1 MTHTETKTALV
12 TGASRGIG
20 RATALALANTG
31 ARVIIH
37 YGRSVSE
44 ANALRKEIETSG
56 GQADIV
62 SADLALPDG
71 ATRLAEQVRK
81 IADDKLDILVANAG
95 ISKAAPIESHTV
107 EEFDRLFAINVRAPF
122 FLVQQLL
129 AQLGEG
135 SSIVVVSSLA
145 AHFTPGGSAGVIALP
160 AYASTK
166 GALNTLVKHFA
177 AILGP
182 RGIRVNAVAPGV
194 IETDMSNFTKTKA
207 GREVALGIQA
217 LKRIGQP
224 SDVADVIAFLASD
237 AARWITGAIIPVDGG
252 SKL

>member
-37 YGRSVSE
+37 YGRSASE

-107 EEFDRLFAINVRAPF
+107 EEFDRLFATNVRAPF

-145 AHFTPGGSAGVIALP
+145 ANFSPGGSAGVISLP

-207 GREVALGIQA
+207 GRELALGIQA

-237 AARWITGAIIPVDGG
+237 AAR
-252 SKL
+252 

>member
-145 AHFTPGGSAGVIALP
+145 ANFSPGGSAGVISYLP
-160 AYASTK
+160 T
-166 GALNTLVKHFA
+166 
-177 AILGP
+177 P
-182 RGIRVNAVAPGV
+182 RR
-194 IETDMSNFTKTKA
+194 
-207 GREVALGIQA
+207 R
-217 LKRIGQP
+217 
-224 SDVADVIAFLASD
+224 
-237 AARWITGAIIPVDGG
+237 GG
-252 SKL
+252 SIRWSSILLPYSARGASG